1 MPDKESRV
9 SNENKGTAASSQH
22 TTTSNTMPD
31 KELTIS
37 NANKGP
43 VDSSQHNSRYP
54 NRLKE
59 LVDQKDQYKPQVW
72 EANFNS
78 AKFRQDESNNT
89 YQDRDRKEASKIE
102 SKGPFEGNRKDL
114 VIANSKI
121 RELERVVERYKWS

>member
-1 MPDKESRV
+1 
-9 SNENKGTAASSQH
+9 
-22 TTTSNTMPD
+22 MPD